1 MQKYFATRVAKT
13 WWCVFLI
20 GLVFT
25 LAACGSTPSTASTS
39 TPTVAPTATP
49 TPTVAPTATPTPTVA
64 PTATPTPTPTTAPSS
79 GGSSVS
85 IANFAFSPQRLTVK
99 VGTKVTWT
107 NKDSLT
113 HTVTANGGAF
123 NQIVPPGSTFSFT
136 FTKAG
141 TYSYHCA
148 IHPFMTATIIVQ

>member
-13 WWCVFLI
+13 WFCVFII

-39 TPTVAPTATP
+39 TPTVAPTATS
-49 TPTVAPTATPTPTVA
+49 TPTVA
-64 PTATPTPTPTTAPSS
+64 PTATPTPTPTAAATTAPSS

-85 IANFAFSPQRLTVK
+85 IANFAFSPQSLTVK

-107 NKDSLT
+107 NKDSVT

-123 NQIVPPGSTFSFT
+123 GQTVLSSSTFSFT

-148 IHPFMTATIIVQ
+148 IHRNMTATIIVQ